1 MGVIFLL
8 FNDLRDFF
16 GYEIMVFI
24 GFDSYVGIIVDVFI
38 VLMGRLE

>member
-16 GYEIMVFI
+16 VYEIMVLI